1 MSMKVKIKLNGG
13 IMPTKGSEFSAAYD
27 LYVPEDYIVKPGRQ
41 VIDLKFS
48 MELPKRWKANIRA
61 RSGCSIK
68 GIPAKMVIGR
78 DGNNPYSLDTY
89 IDADVMLGLVDSDYR
104 NNIGV
109 LLKVNDSRIEETISI
124 FALSPYTFVIEK
136 GTRIAQMEICKGEE
150 TELVDVEQLDMSND
164 RGGGFGHTGA

>member
-1 MSMKVKIKLNGG
+1 
-13 IMPTKGSEFSAAYD
+13 
-27 LYVPEDYIVKPGRQ
+27 
-41 VIDLKFS
+41 
-48 MELPKRWKANIRA
+48 
-61 RSGCSIK
+61 
-68 GIPAKMVIGR
+68 MVIGR